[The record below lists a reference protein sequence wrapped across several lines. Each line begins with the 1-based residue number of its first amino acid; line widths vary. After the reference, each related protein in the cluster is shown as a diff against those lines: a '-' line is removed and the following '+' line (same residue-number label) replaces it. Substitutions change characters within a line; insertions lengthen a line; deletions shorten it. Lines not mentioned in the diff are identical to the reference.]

1 MSVTAIPFSVRIFL
15 TSCLLNCNK
24 PQRII
29 SAAIC
34 GKTATWSEWRDSNA
48 RPLAPKA
55 SALPLGYTRIF
66 FCFFCGFMACF
77 SLFFLSVVGH
87 VVRVKSNGLAR
98 AGFSGASGAFCLST
112 RTVWI
117 SVGAPKCGA
126 LPTGLPPDIVRRNS
140 LHCVSALR
148 RKLHIRSFLLPPR
161 IGPAKLGS
169 NSEKREKKLAA
180 LRFRLTAKRP
190 RSSELA
196 YYTSS
201 AGGTQ
206 GNFLPA
212 GGACVFSLMF
222 LYNCGILSKGV

>member
-1 MSVTAIPFSVRIFL
+1 MQDPPSDTPFGPSGAIRTRGFQLP
-15 TSCLLNCNK
+15 K
-24 PQRII
+24 
-29 SAAIC
+29 
-34 GKTATWSEWRDSNA
+34 
-48 RPLAPKA
+48 LAPYR
-55 SALPLGYTRIF
+55 LGYTRKYEVLRLR
-66 FCFFCGFMACF
+66 CYYTTLA
-77 SLFFLSVVGH
+77 VVVKH
-87 VVRVKSNGLAR
+87 VVMDRFSREPQGRGNPRDPSKIR
-98 AGFSGASGAFCLST
+98 ASQVLRRRRRIAC
-112 RTVWI
+112 VH
-117 SVGAPKCGA
+117 APKAGA
-126 LPTGLPPDIVRRNS
+126 LPTGLHPDIVRRNS
-140 LHCVSALR
+140 LHYVSALR